1 MVPFMADGLSE
12 RYQDLLTGS
21 YDCVDRIVLNGYFRP
36 GHNAGGFRVWWQ
48 KLTGSVETLD
58 NTHLMRLAG
67 RFSRRVRGWAKGHG
81 IPVVD
86 CRAGERK
93 HDLAEEYLKTT
104 PVRRGVFLIVV
115 RRAQAPVWEVSVSGK
130 QHHLERKK
138 PMPYVNHYSFHI
150 LDPDWGHVTFKIS
163 GHPPFP
169 AQIIFNGHEY
179 VTCQAQKSGIG
190 FTKEGNCFTHVADV
204 TGLAKIADTL
214 SEESVIGRLSQ
225 VCERWLYSSCLCFAL
240 DLEEQEHSGF
250 RYQYSNYQVEYSRN
264 LLFELGGQMERVFQA
279 LIDRSRAPLDLD
291 TIKTILGYR
300 RRPRYRSRKRE
311 SAEWEVTVEKP
322 TYDLTIF
329 RLHCGKL
336 TLKIYTKGE
345 RVLRIEAMAHNVK
358 ELDCGRSLEKFP
370 RIVTHLRGVLER
382 FMQALSCIDQSFIA
396 DDMLERLPEPSVVG
410 KAKVG
415 GIDLNK
421 PRMRRV
427 AEAILALSSRPG
439 GFTSS
444 ELADQ
449 MADCSSQPKDCYSPR
464 QAAYDLKKLRGK
476 QMVERIGKTR
486 HYRSTPAGL
495 RAICALMTLREK
507 AIRPLLAAAQEIRPS
522 RGAQNP
528 TALDRHYE
536 TVRVGMAGVFRELG
550 VAA

>member
-1 MVPFMADGLSE
+1 MADGLSA

-48 KLTGSVETLD
+48 NLTGSVDTLD
-58 NTHLMRLAG
+58 DTHLMRMAG
-67 RFSRRVRGWAKGHG
+67 RFSRRVRGWAKANGV
-81 IPVVD
+81 PVVD

-93 HDLAEEYLKTT
+93 HDLAEEYLPTT
-104 PVRRGVFLIVV
+104 KVTRGVFLILV
-115 RRAQAPVWEVSVSGK
+115 RKAQAPVWEVSVSAK

-150 LDPDWGHVTFKIS
+150 LDPDWGHVTIKIS

-179 VTCQAQKSGIG
+179 VACQARKAGIG

-204 TGLAKIADTL
+204 SGLAKIADTL
-214 SEESVIGRLSQ
+214 SEESAIGRLSQ
-225 VCERWLYSSCLCFAL
+225 VCDRWIYSSCLCFAL
-240 DLEEQEHSGF
+240 DLEEQENSGF

-264 LLFELGGQMERVFQA
+264 LLFELGGRMERVFQA

-300 RRPRYRSRKRE
+300 RRPRYRTRKRR
-311 SAEWEVTVEKP
+311 SAEWEVAVEKP

-345 RVLRIEAMAHNVK
+345 RVLRIEAMAHNVT
-358 ELDCGRSLEKFP
+358 ELDCGRSVERFP
-370 RIVTHLRGVLER
+370 RIMGELRGILER
-382 FMQALSCIDQSFIA
+382 FIQALSCMDCFIA
-396 DDMLERLPEPSVVG
+396 DDTLDRLPEPSVVG
-410 KAKVG
+410 KARVG
-415 GIDLNK
+415 GIDFNK

-427 AEAILALSSRPG
+427 AEAILTLSWRAK

-444 ELADQ
+444 ELAHEV
-449 MADCSSQPKDCYSPR
+449 ARFLNQPPDCYGPR

-476 QMVERIGKTR
+476 QMVERIGRTR
-486 HYRSTPAGL
+486 RYQSTPAGL
-495 RAICALMTLREK
+495 KAIAALVVLREK
-507 AIRPLLAAAQEIRPS
+507 AICPLLAAAQEIRPS
-522 RGAQNP
+522 RGSQNP

-536 TVRVGMAGVFRELG
+536 TVRAAMAGIFRELG

>member
-1 MVPFMADGLSE
+1 MADRLSE
-12 RYQDLLTGS
+12 LYQDLLTGS

-36 GHNAGGFRVWWQ
+36 GHNAGGFRVWWLN
-48 KLTGSVETLD
+48 LTGSTETLD

-67 RFSRRVRGWAKGHG
+67 RFSRRIRGWAKANSV
-81 IPVVD
+81 PVID

-93 HDLAEEYLKTT
+93 HDLAEEHLKRT
-104 PVRRGVFLIVV
+104 PITRGVFLILV
-115 RRAQAPVWEVSVSGK
+115 RKAQAPVWEVSVSGK

-179 VTCQAQKSGIG
+179 VACQAQKAGIG
-190 FTKEGNCFTHVADV
+190 FTKEGNCFTQVADV
-204 TGLAKIADTL
+204 RGLAKIADTL
-214 SEESVIGRLSQ
+214 SEESAIGRLSQ
-225 VCERWLYSSCLCFAL
+225 VCDRWIYSGCLCFAL
-240 DLEEQEHSGF
+240 DGEEQRKSGF

-264 LLFELGGQMERVFQA
+264 LLFELGGRMERVFQA

-291 TIKTILGYR
+291 TIKTIFGYR
-300 RRPRYRSRKRE
+300 RRPRYRTRKRK

-358 ELDCGRSLEKFP
+358 ELDCGRSVEKFP
-370 RIVTHLRGVLER
+370 RIVTQLKGILER
-382 FMQALSCIDQSFIA
+382 FMQALSCIDQCFIP
-396 DDMLERLPEPSVVG
+396 DDTLEHLPEPSTVG
-410 KAKVG
+410 KARVG
-415 GIDLNK
+415 GIDFNK

-427 AEAILALSSRPG
+427 AEAVLALSWRPG

-449 MADCSSQPKDCYSPR
+449 MAGCSSQPKQCYSPR

-476 QMVERIGKTR
+476 QMVERIGKTH
-486 HYRSTPAGL
+486 HYQATPAGL
-495 RAICALMTLREK
+495 KALTALVVLYEK
-507 AIRPLLAAAQEIRPS
+507 AIRPLLAAAQQIQPS
-522 RGAQNP
+522 RGPQNP
-528 TALDRHYE
+528 TALDHHYE
-536 TVRVGMAGVFRELG
+536 TVRAAMAGIFRELG

>member
-1 MVPFMADGLSE
+1 MADGLSE
-12 RYQDLLTGS
+12 LYRDLLTGS

-36 GHNAGGFRVWWQ
+36 GHSAGGFRVWWQ
-48 KLTGSVETLD
+48 NLTGSVDTLD

-67 RFSRRVRGWAKGHG
+67 RFSRRVRGWAKANAVPM
-81 IPVVD
+81 ID

-93 HDLAEEYLKTT
+93 HDLAEEHLKTT
-104 PVRRGVFLIVV
+104 QITRGVFLILV
-115 RRAQAPVWEVSVSGK
+115 RKAQAPIWEVSVSGK

-150 LDPDWGHVTFKIS
+150 LDPDWGHVTIKIS

-179 VTCQAQKSGIG
+179 VACQAQKAGIG
-190 FTKEGNCFTHVADV
+190 FTKEGNCFTHVADT

-214 SEESVIGRLSQ
+214 SEQSAIGRLSQ
-225 VCERWLYSSCLCFAL
+225 VCERWIYSSCLCFAL
-240 DLEEQEHSGF
+240 DLEEQQQSGF
-250 RYQYSNYQVEYSRN
+250 RYQYSNYQIEYSRN
-264 LLFELGGQMERVFQA
+264 LLFELGGRMERVFQT

-291 TIKTILGYR
+291 TIKTILGYQ
-300 RRPRYRSRKRE
+300 RRPRYRTRKRK
-311 SAEWEVTVEKP
+311 SAEWEVAVEKP

-370 RIVTHLRGVLER
+370 SIVGKLRGILER
-382 FMQALSCIDQSFIA
+382 FMQSLSCIDQCFIP
-396 DDMLERLPEPSVVG
+396 DDTMERLPEASMVG

-421 PRMRRV
+421 PRMRHV
-427 AEAILALSSRPG
+427 AEAVLALSGRPG

-444 ELADQ
+444 ALAEQVVQANPEIQSD
-449 MADCSSQPKDCYSPR
+449 YSPR

-486 HYRSTPAGL
+486 HYQATPAGL
-495 RAICALMTLREK
+495 KAIAALVVLREK
-507 AIRPLLAAAQEIRPS
+507 VIRPLLASAQEIRPS
-522 RGAQNP
+522 RGSQNP

-536 TVRVGMAGVFRELG
+536 TLRAGMAGIFRELG

>member
-1 MVPFMADGLSE
+1 MADGLSE
-12 RYQDLLTGS
+12 LYRDLLTGS

-36 GHNAGGFRVWWQ
+36 GHSAGGFRVWWQ
-48 KLTGSVETLD
+48 NLTGSVDTLD

-67 RFSRRVRGWAKGHG
+67 RFSRRVRGWAKANAVPM
-81 IPVVD
+81 ID

-93 HDLAEEYLKTT
+93 HDLAEEHLKTT
-104 PVRRGVFLIVV
+104 QITRGVFLILV
-115 RRAQAPVWEVSVSGK
+115 RKAQAPIWEVSVSGK

-138 PMPYVNHYSFHI
+138 PNYSFHI
-150 LDPDWGHVTFKIS
+150 LDPDWGHVTIKIS

-179 VTCQAQKSGIG
+179 VACQAQKAGIG
-190 FTKEGNCFTHVADV
+190 FTKEGNCFTHVADT

-214 SEESVIGRLSQ
+214 SEQSAIGRLSQ
-225 VCERWLYSSCLCFAL
+225 VCERWIYSSCLCFAL
-240 DLEEQEHSGF
+240 DLEEQQQSGF
-250 RYQYSNYQVEYSRN
+250 RYQYSNYQIEYSRN
-264 LLFELGGQMERVFQA
+264 LLFELGGRMERVFQT

-291 TIKTILGYR
+291 TIKTILGYQ
-300 RRPRYRSRKRE
+300 RRPRYRTRKRK
-311 SAEWEVTVEKP
+311 SAEWEVAVEKP

-370 RIVTHLRGVLER
+370 SIVGKLRGILER
-382 FMQALSCIDQSFIA
+382 FMQSLSCIDQCFIP
-396 DDMLERLPEPSVVG
+396 DDTMERLPEASMVG

-421 PRMRRV
+421 PRMRHV
-427 AEAILALSSRPG
+427 AEAVLALSGRPG

-444 ELADQ
+444 ALAEQVVQANPEIQSD
-449 MADCSSQPKDCYSPR
+449 YSPR

-486 HYRSTPAGL
+486 HYQATPAGL
-495 RAICALMTLREK
+495 KAIAALVVLREK
-507 AIRPLLAAAQEIRPS
+507 VIRPLLASAQEIRPS
-522 RGAQNP
+522 RGSQNP

-536 TVRVGMAGVFRELG
+536 TLRAGMAGIFRELG

>member
-1 MVPFMADGLSE
+1 MADGLSE
-12 RYQDLLTGS
+12 LYRDLLTGS

-48 KLTGSVETLD
+48 NLTGSADTLD

-67 RFSRRVRGWAKGHG
+67 RFSRRVRGWAKANAV
-81 IPVVD
+81 PVID
-86 CRAGERK
+86 CRTGERK

-104 PVRRGVFLIVV
+104 QVTRGVFLILV
-115 RRAQAPVWEVSVSGK
+115 RKAQAPVWEVSVSGK

-150 LDPDWGHVTFKIS
+150 LDPDWGHVTIKIS

-179 VTCQAQKSGIG
+179 VACQAQQAGIG
-190 FTKEGNCFTHVADV
+190 FTKEGNCFTHVADT

-214 SEESVIGRLSQ
+214 SEESAIGRLSQ
-225 VCERWLYSSCLCFAL
+225 VCERWIYSSCLCFAL
-240 DLEEQEHSGF
+240 DLAEQQQSGF
-250 RYQYSNYQVEYSRN
+250 RYQYSNYQIEYSRN
-264 LLFELGGQMERVFQA
+264 LLFELGGRMEGVFQA

-291 TIKTILGYR
+291 TIKTILGYQ
-300 RRPRYRSRKRE
+300 RRPRYRTRKRK
-311 SAEWEVTVEKP
+311 SAEWEVAVEKP

-358 ELDCGRSLEKFP
+358 ELDCGRSLERFP
-370 RIVTHLRGVLER
+370 RIVGELKGILER
-382 FMQALSCIDQSFIA
+382 FMQALSCIDPCFIP
-396 DDMLERLPEPSVVG
+396 DDTLERLPEPSMVG

-415 GIDLNK
+415 GIDVNK
-421 PRMRRV
+421 PRMRHV
-427 AEAILALSSRPG
+427 AEAILALSWRPG

-444 ELADQ
+444 ELAEQ
-449 MADCSSQPKDCYSPR
+449 VVQSNHEIQSAFSPR

-486 HYRSTPAGL
+486 HYQATPAGL
-495 RAICALMTLREK
+495 KAIAALVVLREK
-507 AIRPLLAAAQEIRPS
+507 IIRPMLVSAQEIRPS
-522 RGAQNP
+522 RGSQNP

-536 TVRVGMAGVFRELG
+536 TVRAGMAGIFRELG